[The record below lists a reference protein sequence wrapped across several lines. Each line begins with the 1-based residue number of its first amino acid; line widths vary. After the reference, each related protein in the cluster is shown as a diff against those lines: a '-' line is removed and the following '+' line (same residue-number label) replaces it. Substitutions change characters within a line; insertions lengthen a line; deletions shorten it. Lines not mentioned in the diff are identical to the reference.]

1 MRTLSKRFRRDLVAT
16 TALTIATA
24 LWSADTAHAAVYF
37 ASTADELA
45 DAITS
50 ANANPGND
58 VITLTG
64 NINLNTLTP
73 ASDGLKFL
81 PAIGNTDGSSGG
93 LAIDLGG
100 NTISGNDTTRV
111 FFANKGDLTIS
122 NGTIADGLAQGG
134 NGGYGDDGAGGGGM
148 GAGGALYVRSGA
160 NVTVDGVSFTDNQA
174 KGGNSGTSGPAD
186 KISGGGGGGLGGN
199 GGAANDSGGSGGGG
213 GAFANGNNGI
223 LGDGINPSSFVGGA
237 GGGPNGGAGTANNNA
252 GSGGDLSGG
261 GASGGSTSTANGF
274 NGGAGGYG
282 GGGGG
287 TSSKN
292 AAGGA
297 GGYGG
302 GGGGAGNFNTPGGA
316 GGFGG
321 GGGGGYQG
329 SGAGGFGGGNG
340 GTSDN
345 AGGGGGAGFGGA
357 IFVQD
362 GGSLSIAGSG
372 TISGGS
378 VTGGT
383 GGHSAGNGMA
393 RGTGIFLQ
401 NAGLTFAPGDGQTQ
415 TVSDV
420 IADDTGNG
428 GSAGKLTK
436 DGAGTLILSA
446 ANTYSGGTTI
456 KDGVLQVAADNNLGA
471 ATGGIII
478 QDGTLRATTGFTSAR
493 SVELTGA
500 AGIEAQAGELELTGI
515 VSGAGSLTKTGAG
528 TLILTG
534 VNTYEDGTTI
544 SEGVL
549 EIASDGNLGAVT
561 GGLAIG
567 DATLR
572 TAAGFTSNRAVELTG
587 EAEIETETGD
597 LELTGV
603 VSGAGSLTKSGIG
616 TLTLTGTNTY
626 EGGTTIAEGV
636 LEIGADGNLGDTT
649 GGLAIGDATLRTT
662 AGFTSN
668 RAVDLTGEAEIETET
683 GEFEIA
689 GAITGEGSLTKTG
702 TGTLKLS
709 GANDY
714 AGGTTVS
721 EGTLIGDTA
730 SLKGAILN
738 EADLV
743 FDQADTGTYAGAL
756 TGTGLITKQGA
767 GTLIWSGSNAAYDGD
782 TKVTAGTLRV
792 NSELGG
798 TMKVEGGRL
807 EGSGTLGKTT
817 IAVSG
822 THAVGDGLGNQT
834 VKGDYLNHGTL
845 EIAATPTSSDKL
857 IVEGSVDINGAT
869 LKLDLSPVTL
879 NSWSLFNGPF
889 VIIQND
895 GSDAVAGEFATI
907 TQNLIFLDPTLSY
920 TGGSG
925 NDVTLELSRNQ
936 TGFADIGGS
945 PNQAAA
951 GNAIETLT
959 NASAVWRALALSAGE
974 DEARAL
980 LDALSGEVH
989 ASLAGMF
996 TQDSRFWRNAA
1007 NDRLRSAFGSVAA
1020 TGQQVMGFS
1029 ATGLGNA
1036 PADTQGLALWTRGF
1050 GAWSETKS
1058 DGNASEFTRNAGG
1071 FLAGADMAVADTVRL
1086 GALAGY
1092 AQSSFDDDRNSS
1104 GDADSYQIGLYGGT
1118 QAGAFGL
1125 RAGLAYAWHDIDTER
1140 HAMGDKLTADY
1151 DAGTVQVFGEAG
1163 YAFDLDSIRLEPF
1176 ANAAYISTH
1185 TGGFEEHGGP
1195 AALKS
1200 DAETND
1206 NTFTT
1211 LGLRAALGFELGS
1224 MPASFRAMAGWRHAF
1239 GDVQPETTLA
1249 FEGSEDFV
1257 ITGAPIARDA
1267 AVLEA
1272 GFDLSIAAD
1281 ATLGFAYSGEIAKD
1295 AEDHG
1300 LNATLA
1306 VSF

>member
-1 MRTLSKRFRRDLVAT
+1 MLTLSKRFRRDLVAT

-24 LWSADTAHAAVYF
+24 LWSAGSAQAAVYF

-45 DAITS
+45 TAISS

-64 NINLNTLTP
+64 NINLNTLTAAP
-73 ASDGLKFL
+73 DGQKFL
-81 PAIGNTDGSSGG
+81 PYIGNTDGSSGG

-134 NGGYGDDGAGGGGM
+134 HGGFGDDGAGGGGM

-174 KGGNSGTSGPAD
+174 KGGNSGAPGPTD
-186 KISGGGGGGLGGN
+186 KIAGGGGGGLGGN
-199 GGAANDSGGSGGGG
+199 GGAGTSQNLSGGSGGGG
-213 GAFANGNNGI
+213 GAFANGQSGENG
-223 LGDGINPSSFVGGA
+223 SSTFIGAA
-237 GGGPNGGAGTANNNA
+237 GGGPNGGAGTGSSITA

-261 GASGGSTSTANGF
+261 GGSGGAASGPTPASGGM
-274 NGGAGGYG
+274 GGAGGYG

-292 AAGGA
+292 AAAGA

-302 GGGGAGNFNTPGGA
+302 GGGGAGNFNAPGGA

-345 AGGGGGAGFGGA
+345 AGGGGGAGFGGS

-372 TISGGS
+372 TISGGG

-383 GGHSAGNGMA
+383 GGHNATNGMA

-401 NAGLTFAPGDGQTQ
+401 NAGMTFAPGAGQTQ

-428 GSAGKLTK
+428 GSAGKLIK
-436 DGAGTLILSA
+436 DGAGTLILSGI
-446 ANTYSGGTTI
+446 NTYSGGTTI
-456 KDGVLQVAADNNLGA
+456 TNGVLQVAADNNLGA
-471 ATGGIII
+471 ATGGITI
-478 QDGTLRATTGFTSAR
+478 QDGTLRATAGFTSAR
-493 SVELTGA
+493 SIELTGA
-500 AGIEAQAGELELTGI
+500 AGIEAQAGELELTGVI
-515 VSGAGSLTKTGAG
+515 SGEGSLTKSGGG

-534 VNTYEDGTTI
+534 
-544 SEGVL
+544 
-549 EIASDGNLGAVT
+549 A
-561 GGLAIG
+561 
-567 DATLR
+567 
-572 TAAGFTSNRAVELTG
+572 
-587 EAEIETETGD
+587 
-597 LELTGV
+597 
-603 VSGAGSLTKSGIG
+603 
-616 TLTLTGTNTY
+616 NTY

-636 LEIGADGNLGDTT
+636 LEIGADGNLGATA
-649 GGLAIGDATLRTT
+649 GGITIGDATLRTT

-668 RAVDLTGEAEIETET
+668 RAVELTGEAEIETET
-683 GEFEIA
+683 GEFELA

-702 TGTLKLS
+702 TGTLKLT
-709 GANDY
+709 GTNDY
-714 AGGTTVS
+714 TGGTTVS
-721 EGTLIGDTA
+721 AGKLIGDTA

-767 GTLIWSGSNAAYDGD
+767 GTLIWSGSNAAYEGD

-817 IAVSG
+817 IATGG
-822 THAVGDGLGNQT
+822 THAVGDGPGNQT

-845 EIAATPTSSDKL
+845 EIAATPTVSDKL
-857 IVEGSVDINGAT
+857 IVEGSVDIAGAT
-869 LKLDLSPVTL
+869 LKLDLSPATL
-879 NSWSLFNGPF
+879 NSWSLFNGPY

-895 GSDAVAGEFATI
+895 GSDAIEGAFATI
-907 TQNLIFLDPTLSY
+907 TQNLIFLDPTVST

-925 NDVTLELSRNQ
+925 NDVTLELTRNQ
-936 TGFADIGGS
+936 TGFADISGT
-945 PNQAAA
+945 PNQAGA
-951 GNAIETLT
+951 GDAIETLT
-959 NASAVWRALALSAGE
+959 NASAVWRALALSTTE

-980 LDALSGEVH
+980 LDTLSGEVH

-1007 NDRLRSAFGSVAA
+1007 NDRLRGAFGSVAA
-1020 TGQQVMGFS
+1020 TGQHVMAFS

-1036 PADTQGLALWTRGF
+1036 PADTQGLALWTKGF
-1050 GAWSETKS
+1050 GAWGKTKS
-1058 DGNASEFTRNAGG
+1058 DGNAADFTRNAGG

-1140 HAMGDKLTADY
+1140 RALGDKLAADY

-1163 YAFDLDSIRLEPF
+1163 YAFDLDSLRLEPF
-1176 ANAAYISTH
+1176 ANAAYVSTR
-1185 TGGFEEHGGP
+1185 TEGFEEHGGP

-1200 DAETND
+1200 DAETQN

-1211 LGLRAALGFELGS
+1211 LGLRAGLGFELGM

-1239 GDVQPETTLA
+1239 GNVEPESTFAL
-1249 FEGSEDFV
+1249 EGSDDFV
-1257 ITGAPIARDA
+1257 IAGAPIARDA

-1272 GFDLSIAAD
+1272 GFDLSIASD
-1281 ATLGFAYSGEIAKD
+1281 ATLGFAYTGEIAKD

-1300 LNATLA
+1300 FNATLA
-1306 VSF
+1306 VQF

>member
-1 MRTLSKRFRRDLVAT
+1 MHSLSKRFRRDLAAT

-24 LWSADTAHAAVYF
+24 LWSAGAAQAAVYF

-45 DAITS
+45 AAITS
-50 ANANPGND
+50 ANASPGND

-64 NINLNTLTP
+64 NINLNALT
-73 ASDGLKFL
+73 AAADGQKFL
-81 PAIGNTDGSSGG
+81 PPIGNTNGGSGG

-100 NTISGNDTTRV
+100 NTISGNGTTRV
-111 FFANKGDLTIS
+111 FFANQGDLTIS

-160 NVTVDGVSFTDNQA
+160 NVTVDGVSFADNQA
-174 KGGNSGTSGPAD
+174 KGGNSGAPGPAD
-186 KISGGGGGGLGGN
+186 LISGGGGGGLGGN
-199 GGAANDSGGSGGGG
+199 GGAGTNLSTSGGSGGGG
-213 GAFANGNNGI
+213 GAFANGQNSNNAAG
-223 LGDGINPSSFVGGA
+223 FVGGA
-237 GGGPNGGAGTANNNA
+237 GGGSNGGAGTGASA
-252 GSGGDLSGG
+252 GGNGGDLSGG
-261 GASGGSTSTANGF
+261 GGSGGPFLTYGH

-287 TSSKN
+287 TSSQN
-292 AAGGA
+292 ARGGA
-297 GGYGG
+297 GGFGG
-302 GGGGAGNFNTPGGA
+302 GGGGAGNLNTPGGA

-372 TISGGS
+372 TISGGG

-383 GGHSAGNGMA
+383 GGHNAGSGMA
-393 RGTGIFLQ
+393 RGSGLFLQ
-401 NAGLTFAPGDGQTQ
+401 NAGVTFAPGDGETQ

-428 GSAGKLTK
+428 GSAGKLIK
-436 DGAGTLILSA
+436 DGAGTLILSGV
-446 ANTYSGGTTI
+446 NTYSGGTTI

-471 ATGGIII
+471 AIGGILI
-478 QDGTLRATTGFTSAR
+478 QNGTLRATTGFTSAR

-500 AGIEAQAGELELTGI
+500 AGIEAQAGELKLTGI
-515 VSGAGSLTKTGAG
+515 VSGAGSLTKTSAG
-528 TLILTG
+528 TLI
-534 VNTYEDGTTI
+534 
-544 SEGVL
+544 
-549 EIASDGNLGAVT
+549 
-561 GGLAIG
+561 
-567 DATLR
+567 
-572 TAAGFTSNRAVELTG
+572 
-587 EAEIETETGD
+587 
-597 LELTGV
+597 
-603 VSGAGSLTKSGIG
+603 
-616 TLTLTGTNTY
+616 LTGTNTY
-626 EGGTTIAEGV
+626 EGGTTIAEGI
-636 LEIGADGNLGDTT
+636 LEIASNGNLGAAT

-662 AGFTSN
+662 ASFTSN
-668 RAVDLTGEAEIETET
+668 RAVALTGEAEIETESGELELTGIISGTGSLTKSGTGTLILTGTNTYEGGTTIVEGVLEIGADGNLGAATGAVAIGDATLRTTASFTSNRAVELTGAAGIETET
-683 GEFEIA
+683 GEFELA
-689 GAITGEGSLTKTG
+689 GTITGEGSLTKTG
-702 TGTLKLS
+702 TGTLKLTGS
-709 GANDY
+709 NDY
-714 AGGTTVS
+714 TGGTTVS
-721 EGTLIGDTA
+721 DGTLIGDTA
-730 SLKGAILN
+730 SLTGAIFN

-743 FDQADTGTYAGAL
+743 FDQTDTGTYTGAL

-767 GTLIWSGSNAAYDGD
+767 GILIWSGSNAAYEGD
-782 TKVTAGTLRV
+782 TKVAAGTLRV

-798 TMKVEGGRL
+798 TMEVEGGRL

-817 IAVSG
+817 ISAAG

-834 VKGDYLNHGTL
+834 VKGDYLNRGTL
-845 EIAATPTSSDKL
+845 EIAATPTGSDRL
-857 IVEGSVDINGAT
+857 IVEGTVDIDGAT
-869 LKLDLSPVTL
+869 LKLDLSPATFS
-879 NSWSLFNGPF
+879 SWEIFQGPF

-895 GSDAVAGEFATI
+895 GSDAVEGEFQTI
-907 TQNLIFLDPTLSY
+907 VKNLIFLDPTLSY

-925 NDVTLELSRNQ
+925 NDVTLELTRNQ
-936 TGFADIGGS
+936 TGFADVGTT
-945 PNQAAA
+945 PNQAAS
-951 GNAIETLT
+951 GNAVETLSSS
-959 NASAVWRALALSAGE
+959 SAVWRALALSAGE

-980 LDALSGEVH
+980 LDELSGEVH

-1007 NDRLRSAFGSVAA
+1007 NDRLRGAFGSVAA

-1029 ATGLGNA
+1029 AAGLGNA
-1036 PADTQGLALWTRGF
+1036 PADTQGPALWTRGF
-1050 GAWSETKS
+1050 GAWAKTKS
-1058 DGNASEFTRNAGG
+1058 DGNASDFTRTAGG
-1071 FLAGADMAVADTVRL
+1071 FLAGADMAVADTIRL

-1125 RAGLAYAWHDIDTER
+1125 RTGLAYAWHDIDTER

-1151 DAGTVQVFGEAG
+1151 DAGTLQLFGEAG
-1163 YAFDLDSIRLEPF
+1163 YAFDLDSVRLEPF
-1176 ANAAYISTH
+1176 ANAAYVSTH
-1185 TGGFEEHGGP
+1185 TEGFEEHGGP
-1195 AALKS
+1195 AALTS

-1211 LGLRAALGFELGS
+1211 LGLRAALGFELGA

-1239 GDVQPETTLA
+1239 GDVQPESTLA
-1249 FEGSEDFV
+1249 FEGSENFV
-1257 ITGAPIARDA
+1257 IAGAPIARDA

-1272 GFDLSIAAD
+1272 GFDLSIASD
-1281 ATLGFAYSGEIAKD
+1281 ATLGLAYSGEIAKD

-1300 LNATLA
+1300 FNATLA
-1306 VSF
+1306 VNF